1 MKSCSNFQTMA
12 SDMNRRGT
20 ASSTPWAAP
29 PAFVKHKGG
38 GGGQAAVSNDG
49 YSPDVLRG
57 GQNRRGVV
65 RLRVATWNIGSMSRR
80 SGEVVD
86 AMVRRGVDMC
96 CVQESRWKG
105 GSARWLG
112 RRGERYKFFWMG
124 TDDGSGGVGMLLA
137 ERWVDEVMAVQRV
150 SERILLVKLLVGRRV
165 VNIISAY
172 GHRSGGHRK
181 RKIFSGIRWLG

>member
-1 MKSCSNFQTMA
+1 M
-12 SDMNRRGT
+12 
-20 ASSTPWAAP
+20 
-29 PAFVKHKGG
+29 
-38 GGGQAAVSNDG
+38 
-49 YSPDVLRG
+49 
-57 GQNRRGVV
+57 
-65 RLRVATWNIGSMSRR
+65 RVATWNIGSMSRR

-137 ERWVDEVMAVQRV
+137 ERWYQ
-150 SERILLVKLLVGRRV
+150 
-165 VNIISAY
+165 
-172 GHRSGGHRK
+172 
-181 RKIFSGIRWLG
+181 